1 MKHRVALVEIALAVT
16 FALIVATDL
25 SAKDI
30 NLGWSGQGSWSTLHY
45 IVAGERGFFEKEGLR
60 VRIITFGGTNLMLTE
75 LLEGEL
81 DYATTLPLLTGAA
94 ARGLPSEN
102 FGGSHQE

>member
-30 NLGWSGQGSWSTLHY
+30 NLGWSGQGSWSTLPY
-45 IVAGERGFFEKEGLR
+45 MLQVNEGSSKRRALGF
-60 VRIITFGGTNLMLTE
+60 
-75 LLEGEL
+75 
-81 DYATTLPLLTGAA
+81 DS
-94 ARGLPSEN
+94 LPSEAQT
-102 FGGSHQE
+102 SCSLRCSQESLITRLSCRFSPAPRPAGCR